1 MNTQSPSTAT
11 RTTISFE
18 QWKSYNIIDVH
29 AHIGSFRGYDLRTE
43 TLLNNLTRHSIRVAL
58 ISNIDGAALPGT
70 TQNLDETTAN
80 NATLATVQAHPG
92 LLLGLAWARPVDG
105 NPQNLEAFL
114 RDYGFV
120 GVKLHP
126 EMNHFP
132 ADDERVDKYLELCDR
147 YEAPA
152 VFHCDRPGSN
162 AAPDRIYAVAR
173 RHPSVPIILYH
184 MSFGGEHDAAINV
197 VKEALQKGDANLYL
211 ETAQADP
218 AAAVRAVR
226 ELGSRRVLFG
236 SDATYYGANH
246 YENYVALIDAL
257 HRELSAD
264 DFANVMHRN
273 AEKLFKIA
281 PAQK

>member
-114 RDYGFV
+114 RDHGFV

>member
-11 RTTISFE
+11 RPTISFA

-29 AHIGSFRGYDLRTE
+29 AHIGSFRGYDLRTA
-43 TLLNNLTRHSIRVAL
+43 TLLDNLTRHAIRVAL

-80 NATLATVQAHPG
+80 NITLATVRAYPG
-92 LLLGLAWARPVDG
+92 LLLGLAWARPLDG

-114 RDYGFV
+114 RDHGFV

-132 ADDERVDKYLELCDR
+132 ADDERVDKYLELCER
-147 YEAPA
+147 YEVPA

-162 AAPDRIYAVAR
+162 ASPERIYAVAR

-184 MSFGGEHDAAINV
+184 MSFGGEHEAAINV
-197 VKEALQKGDANLYL
+197 VKEALQKGDANLFL

-226 ELGSRRVLFG
+226 ELGSRRVVFG
-236 SDATYYGANH
+236 SDATYYGASH
-246 YENYVALIDAL
+246 YENYIALVDAL